1 LTEAGVDP
9 VFDQWQ
15 KMKVAGILANPAYIG
30 KPASNKKG
38 AGRHWE
44 YVDGAMSAVKAVKG
58 RIKSSRTRKREDW
71 ILPDKP
77 VYPPIVPVELFDKVQ
92 AKLARH
98 SQELKANGP
107 KPKSPRVA
115 SFWLRNIL
123 YCSNC
128 GKPLRCWNEHYGDN
142 HTYRSYFCPTYGT
155 YGIKNPTNCGPNRV
169 KAELAEGL
177 VDKYLEETQEKIV
190 RLLSRKSD
198 DPIKPL
204 EGDLEDKRKE
214 LVSLQSRM
222 EAFTKR
228 HETTDDEGDVGYT
241 DDAGDFHKLKRP
253 QGWGLPLLNIVKASG
268 KGSESM
274 RMLDQLLLY
283 REVYGVRKPELERR
297 RKELDTEH
305 STLVDRVLSLP
316 KTAKRAIEKANAR
329 ILEIEPEL
337 EQVSAQLE
345 RIDGRFEEIVSELVN
360 RLGAIEEIR
369 KRVSTDAEYR
379 RKSELVKGIIEKADC
394 HFVLLKTKGTQRRS
408 QFVRME
414 VFPQSG
420 ESFSILPDGS
430 IPARA
435 K

>member
-1 LTEAGVDP
+1 
-9 VFDQWQ
+9 
-15 KMKVAGILANPAYIG
+15 M
-30 KPASNKKG
+30 
-38 AGRHWE
+38 
-44 YVDGAMSAVKAVKG
+44 
-58 RIKSSRTRKREDW
+58 
-71 ILPDKP
+71 
-77 VYPPIVPVELFDKVQ
+77 
-92 AKLARH
+92 
-98 SQELKANGP
+98 
-107 KPKSPRVA
+107 
-115 SFWLRNIL
+115 
-123 YCSNC
+123 
-128 GKPLRCWNEHYGDN
+128 
-142 HTYRSYFCPTYGT
+142 
-155 YGIKNPTNCGPNRV
+155 

-337 EQVSAQLE
+337 EQVGAQLE
-345 RIDGRFEEIVSELVN
+345 RIDGRFEEIVSN
-360 RLGAIEEIR
+360 W
-369 KRVSTDAEYR
+369 STAWEQS
-379 RKSELVKGIIEKADC
+379 RKSGNGSPRMRNTDVSLNWSKAS
-394 HFVLLKTKGTQRRS
+394 LRRPIVIS
-408 QFVRME
+408 CC
-414 VFPQSG
+414 
-420 ESFSILPDGS
+420 
-430 IPARA
+430 
-435 K
+435 